1 MFANKVNLLR
11 IKTMKYKI
19 ILIILFTFISFSIH
33 ADEKAYKMVFVP
45 ASEKGDENDYTSL
58 IAITEKLTGL
68 SIETIKVTDYNA
80 AVEAMRAGR
89 AHIAWYGGETYVKAA
104 EIANAEAFAAG
115 VRPGEKDAGYF
126 TYFIVKKNSTLKEFK
141 DIKGKILS
149 LNTIGST
156 SGDLIPQVELNKINL
171 SIKNKEDFKNVFYAG
186 SHDACLLSVINNQ
199 ADVCGMSSRNFEA
212 RLDDGTIKLEDVRII
227 HKSDR
232 VPPPPLAYS
241 KSIPLEDRLKIKKA
255 ILDAH
260 NHGEIGGY
268 GGKMSHYIEVKD
280 SDYNVLRDVIE
291 LLKKNKS

>member
-1 MFANKVNLLR
+1 
-11 IKTMKYKI
+11 MKKI
-19 ILIILFTFISFSIH
+19 ILLILLTLLSSNLN
-33 ADEKAYKMVFVP
+33 AESKTYKMVFVP
-45 ASEKGDENDYTSL
+45 ASEKGDESDYSTL
-58 IAITEKLTGL
+58 IEITEKLTGL
-68 SIETIKVTDYNA
+68 NIETIKVTDYNA

-89 AHIAWYGGETYVKAA
+89 AHIAWYGGKTYVKAA

-126 TYFIVKKNSTLKEFK
+126 AYFVVKKNSKIQTFN
-141 DIKGKILS
+141 DVKGKTLS

-171 SIKNKEDFKNVFYAG
+171 SIKNKNDFTNVFYAG
-186 SHDACLLSVINNQ
+186 SHDACLLSVLNNQ

-212 RLDDGTIKLEDVRII
+212 RLEDGTIKLEDVRII
-227 HKSDR
+227 HKSDK

-241 KSIPLEDRLKIKKA
+241 KSIPLEDRIKIKKA
-255 ILDAH
+255 VLNAH

-280 SDYNVLRDVIE
+280 SDYNVLREVIK
-291 LLKKNKS
+291 LLKK